1 MEISPLFRTAERGG
15 VGYGGLLVSII
26 LKLTTHGCFRPFV
39 NVSVCLFVN
48 MSVFWFA
55 YFVFVCLFCPFFGV
69 SVFLVC
75 LILSVF
81 VCLSFLSGFVC
92 LYVCLFVCLPVCLFA
107 CLTVSLFVCFY
118 VSPIMSSSLKAK
130 RGSSKIKQ

>member
-48 MSVFWFA
+48 MSVFRFVCFCL
-55 YFVFVCLFCPFFGV
+55 FVFLPVLSILSVLHVLFVLSVCLFF
-69 SVFLVC
+69 
-75 LILSVF
+75 LSV
-81 VCLSFLSGFVC
+81 
-92 LYVCLFVCLPVCLFA
+92 
-107 CLTVSLFVCFY
+107 
-118 VSPIMSSSLKAK
+118 
-130 RGSSKIKQ
+130 

>member
-48 MSVFWFA
+48 MSVFRFA

-69 SVFLVC
+69 SVYLVC

-92 LYVCLFVCLPVCLFA
+92 LYVCLFVCLPVCLFDCLSVCMFVFLSVCLFA
-107 CLTVSLFVCFY
+107 CFSVCLFLRQSNHV
-118 VSPIMSSSLKAK
+118 K
-130 RGSSKIKQ
+130 